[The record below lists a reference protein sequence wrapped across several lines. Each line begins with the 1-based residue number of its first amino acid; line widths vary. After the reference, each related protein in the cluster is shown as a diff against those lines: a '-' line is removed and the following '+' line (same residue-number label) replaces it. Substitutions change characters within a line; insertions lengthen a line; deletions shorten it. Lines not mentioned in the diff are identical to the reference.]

1 MECKEAEKQIPDF
14 IGKNMDYLALKDFAE
29 HVENCPKCK
38 EELTIQFLIDEG
50 LVRLEEG
57 SAFDLNRELRIRIME
72 AKRKIH
78 RHDRAISFGVVLEY
92 AVMLGVAAAVCIII
106 FG

>member
-1 MECKEAEKQIPDF
+1 MECKEFEKRILDF
-14 IGKNMDYLALKDFAE
+14 IKRKMDYITLKSFAE
-29 HVENCPKCK
+29 HMEKCPKCK
-38 EELTIQFLIDEG
+38 DELTIQFLIEEG

-57 SAFDLNRELRIRIME
+57 SAFDLNRELRIRMME